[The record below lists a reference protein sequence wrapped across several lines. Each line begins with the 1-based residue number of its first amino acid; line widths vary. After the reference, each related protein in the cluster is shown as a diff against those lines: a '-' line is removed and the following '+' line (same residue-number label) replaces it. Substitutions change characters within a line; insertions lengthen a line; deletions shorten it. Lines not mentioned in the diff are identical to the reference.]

1 MGSGAISLL
10 IDSPLR
16 TVNLAFRGFDSAV
29 RRQISR
35 FIKQDGGPI
44 WTEEIRERGQTRLE
58 QRALVGTARV
68 GISGLSVTLIAG
80 GRGTLSTGTP
90 ISAITDAA
98 EYGALPGK
106 TWPVKSRS
114 GKTYQRRMG
123 SKFRPP
129 RRGGYVAHR
138 AAGDAIPRVASL
150 VVQTVI
156 RTAHE
161 LIEGATR

>member
-16 TVNLAFRGFDSAV
+16 TVYLAFRGFDAAV
-29 RRQISR
+29 RRQITR
-35 FIKQDGGPI
+35 FIKRDAGLI

-68 GISGLSVTLIAG
+68 GVSGTSVTLIAG

-98 EYGALPGK
+98 EYGSRPDK

-123 SKFRPP
+123 GRFRPP

-138 AAGDAIPRVASL
+138 AAGEAIPRVAAL

-156 RTAHE
+156 RTFHE
-161 LIEGATR
+161 LVEGAGR